1 MRLPSRD
8 LPPQEFDL
16 TSQATS
22 ISLRGGQLSKRG
34 ILVFLRVELV
44 AMILSMLAA
53 QTLARLTAK
62 GRGPAHAPSVTT
74 LHILRLVHAS
84 IRVGIGEAAPGTL
97 QQKAINR

>member
-8 LPPQEFDL
+8 LPAQEVDL
-16 TSQATS
+16 TAQAARF
-22 ISLRGGQLSKRG
+22 SLRGGQLSKRG
-34 ILVFLRVELV
+34 ILVFLRMELM
-44 AMILSMLAA
+44 ARILSMLAA

-84 IRVGIGEAAPGTL
+84 VRVGIGEAAPDTL
-97 QQKAINR
+97 QQKAING